1 MQKKGRAMGVAF
13 FQAGDGARL
22 AYRDEGQG
30 LPVLCLA
37 GLTRSMGDFDY
48 LAPTLSGCRM
58 ICMDYR
64 GRGQSAWTGAPT
76 YTVQQEAADALAL
89 LDHLGIARAAIVGT
103 SRGGLIA
110 MYLAAVA
117 RDRLLG
123 VCLNDVGP
131 ALTRSGLEAIMDH
144 VGRRPAARTL
154 AEVAERLPT
163 ALRGFGAVP
172 EGRWAEE
179 AARLYR
185 QADDGVNLTYDPALR
200 DSFLAAMKNPD
211 ATAWPLFDA
220 MAGLPL
226 ALIHGAGSDLLS
238 DETVAEM
245 RRRRPDM
252 IYGKV
257 PGRGHIP
264 WLDEAES
271 VAVVRAWVERTRDDR

>member
-1 MQKKGRAMGVAF
+1 MGVEFMTAK
-13 FQAGDGARL
+13 DGARL
-22 AYRDEGQG
+22 AYRDEGEG

-37 GLTRSMGDFDY
+37 GLTRSMDDFDY
-48 LAPTLSGCRM
+48 LAPALADCRM
-58 ICMDYR
+58 IRMDYR
-64 GRGQSAWTGAPT
+64 GRGQSDWTGAAT
-76 YTVQQEAADALAL
+76 YTVPQEGADALAL
-89 LDHLGIARAAIVGT
+89 LDHLGIARAAVFGT

-117 RDRLLG
+117 KDRLLG

-131 ALTRSGLEAIMDH
+131 QLRVEGLEAITAY
-144 VGRRPAARTL
+144 VGRRPNARTL
-154 AEVAERLPT
+154 AEVAARLPET
-163 ALRGFGAVP
+163 LKGFGPVP

-185 QADDGVNLTYDPALR
+185 QTDDGVALTYDPALR
-200 DSFLAAMKNPD
+200 ESFLAAMKDPT

-220 MAGLPL
+220 MEGLPL
-226 ALIHGAGSDLLS
+226 ALIHGAGSDLLGE
-238 DETVAEM
+238 DAVAEM

-264 WLDEAES
+264 WLDEPEA
-271 VAVVRAWVERTRDDR
+271 VAVVRAWVEGVGQNPPHTAG

>member
-1 MQKKGRAMGVAF
+1 MAQF
-13 FQAGDGARL
+13 FTAADGARL
-22 AYRDEGQG
+22 AYRDEGAG

-37 GLTRSMGDFDY
+37 GLTRGMDDFDY
-48 LAPTLSGCRM
+48 LAPTLGDCRM
-58 ICMDYR
+58 IRMDYR
-64 GRGQSAWTGAPT
+64 GRGQSDWTGAAS
-76 YTVQQEAADALAL
+76 YTVPVEAKDALAL
-89 LDHLGIARAAIVGT
+89 LDHLGLPAAAVVGT

-117 RDRLLG
+117 KDRLLG

-131 ALTRSGLEAIMDH
+131 ALSADGLASIMDY

-154 AEVAERLPT
+154 AEVAARMPQL
-163 ALRGFGAVP
+163 LRGFGDVP
-172 EGRWAEE
+172 EGRWEAE

-185 QADDGVNLTYDPALR
+185 QGEDGVQLTYDPELR
-200 DSFLAAMKNPD
+200 DSFLAAMKDPS

-220 MAGLPL
+220 LAGLPL

-238 DETVAEM
+238 DETTDEM

-271 VAVVRAWVERTRDDR
+271 VAVVRAWVDRLAS

>member
-1 MQKKGRAMGVAF
+1 MAQF
-13 FQAGDGARL
+13 FTAADGARL
-22 AYRDEGQG
+22 AYRDEGAG

-37 GLTRSMGDFDY
+37 GLTRGMDDFDY
-48 LAPTLSGCRM
+48 LAPTLGDCRM
-58 ICMDYR
+58 IRMDYR
-64 GRGQSAWTGAPT
+64 GRGQSDWTGAAT
-76 YTVQQEAADALAL
+76 YTVPVEAKDALAL
-89 LDHLGIARAAIVGT
+89 LDHLRLPAAAVVGT

-117 RDRLLG
+117 KDRLLG

-131 ALTRSGLEAIMDH
+131 ALSADGLASIMDY

-154 AEVAERLPT
+154 AEVAARMPQL
-163 ALRGFGAVP
+163 LRGFGEVP
-172 EGRWAEE
+172 EGRWEAE

-185 QADDGVNLTYDPALR
+185 QGQDGVQLTYDPELR
-200 DSFLAAMKNPD
+200 DSFLAAMKDPS

-220 MAGLPL
+220 LAGLPL

-238 DETVAEM
+238 DETADEM

-271 VAVVRAWVERTRDDR
+271 VAVVRAWVDRLAS

>member
-1 MQKKGRAMGVAF
+1 MATQF
-13 FQAGDGARL
+13 FTAADGARL
-22 AYRDEGQG
+22 AYQDEGEG

-37 GLTRSMGDFDY
+37 GLTRSMDDFDY
-48 LAPTLSGCRM
+48 LAPTLADCRM
-58 ICMDYR
+58 IRMDYR
-64 GRGQSAWTGAPT
+64 GRGQSDRTGAAT
-76 YTVQQEAADALAL
+76 YTVSQEGADALAL
-89 LDHLGIARAAIVGT
+89 LDHLGIERAAMIGT

-117 RDRLLG
+117 KPRLLG

-131 ALTRSGLEAIMDH
+131 ALKREGLETISDYL
-144 VGRRPAARTL
+144 GRRPAAKTL
-154 AEVAERLPT
+154 AEVAERLPRT
-163 ALRGFGAVP
+163 LAGFGEVP
-172 EGRWAEE
+172 EGRWTEE

-185 QADDGVNLTYDPALR
+185 QGADGVELTYDPAVR
-200 DSFLAAMKNPD
+200 EAFLAAFKNPD

-220 MAGLPL
+220 MEGLPV
-226 ALIHGAGSDLLS
+226 ALVHGAGSDLLGE
-238 DETVAEM
+238 DAVAEM

-271 VAVVRAWVERTRDDR
+271 VAVIREWIEKVTGWNDAG

>member
-1 MQKKGRAMGVAF
+1 MATQF
-13 FQAGDGARL
+13 FTAADGARL
-22 AYRDEGQG
+22 AYQDEGEG

-37 GLTRSMGDFDY
+37 GLTRSMDDFDY
-48 LAPTLSGCRM
+48 LAPTLADCRM
-58 ICMDYR
+58 IRMDYR
-64 GRGQSAWTGAPT
+64 GRGQSDRTGAAT
-76 YTVQQEAADALAL
+76 YTVPQEGADALAL
-89 LDHLGIARAAIVGT
+89 LDHLGIERAAMIGT

-117 RDRLLG
+117 KPRLLG

-131 ALTRSGLEAIMDH
+131 ALKREGLETISDYL
-144 VGRRPAARTL
+144 GRRPAAKTL
-154 AEVAERLPT
+154 AEVAERLPRT
-163 ALRGFGAVP
+163 LAGFGEVP

-185 QADDGVNLTYDPALR
+185 QGADGVELTYDPALR
-200 DSFLAAMKNPD
+200 EAFLAAFKNPD

-220 MAGLPL
+220 MEGLPV
-226 ALIHGAGSDLLS
+226 ALVHGAGSDLLGE
-238 DETVAEM
+238 DAVVEM
-245 RRRRPDM
+245 RQRRPDM

-271 VAVVRAWVERTRDDR
+271 VAVIKAWIEKVAGWNDAG